1 MFKRHAVLGACPNLK
16 KLLLATVSVMVAS
29 AGSTALAQEAGAN
42 EVDELVVTGYR
53 KSLGEARDIKQ
64 ASVIQV
70 DAIVAE
76 DMAKFQIAPTK
87 TPATPATHQRSFCPA
102 SQVPM
107 PILASAPTAEIA

>member
-1 MFKRHAVLGACPNLK
+1 
-16 KLLLATVSVMVAS
+16 MVADH
-29 AGSTALAQEAGAN
+29 AFELHRCGLGGLYPLAAHAAAPSGHHQRGEQDQHDRGPETRDGRKAVPAGAGRRCYLRH
-42 EVDELVVTGYR
+42 V
-53 KSLGEARDIKQ
+53 S
-64 ASVIQV
+64 
-70 DAIVAE
+70 AE